1 MAGSFVGLGA
11 NTCRADLIVGNADPM
26 DQTVSENRT
35 FVVVSFNVINTGVG
49 AVTITG
55 FLETASPDSVQPI
68 LAILRVTLIQM
79 LQMNFPHNSL
89 LYRT

>member
-1 MAGSFVGLGA
+1 
-11 NTCRADLIVGNADPM
+11 M

-49 AVTITG
+49 PVTITG